1 MEGYEVAYQGIKGS
15 EHLNLN
21 SIVWLLFSFRGR
33 IRRIEY
39 WAVSIII
46 GIIILLPAY
55 VVFEPYSEQ
64 ANIYV
69 DIMAILLLWPSL
81 AIQAK
86 RWHDRDKSAW
96 WILINLVPVIGFIW
110 AIIENG
116 FLKGTAGSNRFGEPR
131 E

>member
-1 MEGYEVAYQGIKGS
+1 MS

-39 WAVSIII
+39 WAVSITI
-46 GIIILLPAY
+46 GFIILLPAY

-69 DIMAILLLWPSL
+69 DIMAIFLLWPSL

-86 RWHDRDKSAW
+86 RWHDRDKSAL

-116 FLKGTAGSNRFGEPR
+116 FLKGISGSNRFGELR
-131 E
+131 YLGSE

>member
-1 MEGYEVAYQGIKGS
+1 M
-15 EHLNLN
+15 NLN

-86 RWHDRDKSAW
+86 RWHDRDKSAL
-96 WILINLVPVIGFIW
+96 WILINLVPVIGF
-110 AIIENG
+110 
-116 FLKGTAGSNRFGEPR
+116 S
-131 E
+131 